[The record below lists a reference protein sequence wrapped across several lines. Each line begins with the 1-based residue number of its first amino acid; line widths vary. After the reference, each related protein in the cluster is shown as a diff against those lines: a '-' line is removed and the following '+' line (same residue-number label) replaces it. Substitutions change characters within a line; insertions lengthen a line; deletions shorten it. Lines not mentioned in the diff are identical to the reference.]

1 MMLLTLM
8 VLLLWLSTDD
18 VANAVD
24 IDFVVDSVNVANV
37 AVDGDD
43 VIVLGNNIVI
53 DGAVDAVQ
61 ANDDIDAADSVVDV
75 AADVAND
82 VGVDDAIGSAD
93 VYIDGVVDV
102 VNVVVANTNF
112 LALAV
117 NVSVAVGNDVVVIVA
132 VGAPVVVFDRAEDL
146 CLAWLWTGFR
156 FVETWLGPWLWTGTG
171 PGLGL
176 ATGLLFGLGLG
187 LRFDLV

>member
-1 MMLLTLM
+1 MFVERISKSREQWSIFKEL
-8 VLLLWLSTDD
+8 VRSTTSAKYLKKHNFGDD
-18 VANAVD
+18 VA
-24 IDFVVDSVNVANV
+24 
-37 AVDGDD
+37 
-43 VIVLGNNIVI
+43 VLGNNIVI

-176 ATGLLFGLGLG
+176 ATGLIFGLGLG

>member
-1 MMLLTLM
+1 MMLLILM
-8 VLLLWLSTDD
+8 ALLLMLSTDD

-24 IDFVVDSVNVANV
+24 PDFVVDSVNVANV

-43 VIVLGNNIVI
+43 VVVLGNNIVI

-61 ANDDIDAADSVVDV
+61 AYDDIDAADNVVDV
-75 AADVAND
+75 AADAVND
-82 VGVDDAIGSAD
+82 VGVDDAIGSEA

-102 VNVVVANTNF
+102 VNVVVANKNF
-112 LALAV
+112 PALAV
-117 NVSVAVGNDVVVIVA
+117 NVFIAVGNDVVVTVA
-132 VGAPVVVFDRAEDL
+132 VGAPVVISDRAEDL

-176 ATGLLFGLGLG
+176 ATGLMFGLGLG